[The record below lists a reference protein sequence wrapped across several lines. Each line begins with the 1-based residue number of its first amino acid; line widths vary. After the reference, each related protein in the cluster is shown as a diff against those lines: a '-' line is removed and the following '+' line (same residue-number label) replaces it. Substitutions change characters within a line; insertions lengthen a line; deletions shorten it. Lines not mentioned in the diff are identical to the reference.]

1 MASGINEEKVNSLNV
16 ELLDAIENL
25 NSISDRLDICIET
38 IKGNIEGYGKNE
50 ILSKLSV
57 IKQQLPIVSS
67 NISAYID
74 DLGKVVD
81 RYRNSD
87 EEVATTL
94 MNNIGKLDEG
104 RE

>member
-1 MASGINEEKVNSLNV
+1 VASGINEEKVNSLNV